1 MPKKS
6 LTLSQFHGGVN
17 SSASKRDVADNELTS
32 AQNIMVD
39 ELGKIRTIGSNTTY
53 SNFPSSSATF
63 SSDTVSFVISQ
74 RLIG

>member
-39 ELGKIRTIGSNTTY
+39 
-53 SNFPSSSATF
+53 
-63 SSDTVSFVISQ
+63 D
-74 RLIG
+74 